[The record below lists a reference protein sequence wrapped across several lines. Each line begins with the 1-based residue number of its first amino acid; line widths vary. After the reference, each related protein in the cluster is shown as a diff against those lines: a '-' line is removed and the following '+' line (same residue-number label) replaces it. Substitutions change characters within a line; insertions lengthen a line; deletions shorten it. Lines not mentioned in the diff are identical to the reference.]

1 MREIGT
7 SGLVVSALG
16 LGCMGLSGS
25 YGDAEQSESIA
36 VIREAID
43 LGVNMFDTADIYGPF
58 VNEELLGRAL
68 AGRRDEVIVATKFGG
83 AELDDSGN
91 VLGGANGRPEYV
103 RTSVERSL
111 RHLGTDRIDLYY
123 QHRVDPKVPVEETFG
138 ALGELVAS
146 GKVRYLGIC
155 EARPD
160 TIRRAHATSP
170 LSVAAER
177 GYASGALALA
187 WVLAQGPDIVAIP
200 GTRRRL
206 HLAANV
212 ESAAV
217 QLDEADLR
225 ALGAA
230 VPADEVAGARTSPY
244 DIDIEL

>member
-1 MREIGT
+1 LT
-7 SGLVVSALG
+7 DS
-16 LGCMGLSGS
+16 
-25 YGDAEQSESIA
+25 DA
-36 VIREAID
+36 
-43 LGVNMFDTADIYGPF
+43 P
-58 VNEELLGRAL
+58 LGRGFL
-68 AGRRDEVIVATKFGG
+68 AGAVRSEAAIGEADLRRGFPRFGEANLGANVSLLDRVERVAT
-83 AELDDSGN
+83 
-91 VLGGANGRPEYV
+91 
-103 RTSVERSL
+103 
-111 RHLGTDRIDLYY
+111 
-123 QHRVDPKVPVEETFG
+123 
-138 ALGELVAS
+138 
-146 GKVRYLGIC
+146 
-155 EARPD
+155 
-160 TIRRAHATSP
+160 
-170 LSVAAER
+170 ER

>member
-91 VLGGANGRPEYV
+91 VL
-103 RTSVERSL
+103 
-111 RHLGTDRIDLYY
+111 
-123 QHRVDPKVPVEETFG
+123 
-138 ALGELVAS
+138 
-146 GKVRYLGIC
+146 
-155 EARPD
+155 EAC
-160 TIRRAHATSP
+160 
-170 LSVAAER
+170 
-177 GYASGALALA
+177 
-187 WVLAQGPDIVAIP
+187 
-200 GTRRRL
+200 
-206 HLAANV
+206 
-212 ESAAV
+212 
-217 QLDEADLR
+217 
-225 ALGAA
+225 
-230 VPADEVAGARTSPY
+230 
-244 DIDIEL
+244 